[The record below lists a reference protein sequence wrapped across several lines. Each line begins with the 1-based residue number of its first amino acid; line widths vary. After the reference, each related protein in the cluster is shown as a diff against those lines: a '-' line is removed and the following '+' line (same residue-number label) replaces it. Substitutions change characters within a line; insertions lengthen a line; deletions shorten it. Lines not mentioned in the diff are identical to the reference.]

1 MITSLGN
8 YYANKRLTS
17 SYSNAANTLTKAYNN
32 LKSIDMSAINRD
44 DFNAAHAMA
53 ALQAP
58 IVNDGAQRAAAK
70 RSRDRMIR
78 RINNSTL
85 SSAAALNRIGRVESD
100 YNDRIAQIAEGSD
113 RIRQGIIQ
121 ENMRRLT
128 DVSQRNA
135 ELDTQAN
142 QAYSQA
148 YLNLLQYN
156 NDIANQRITGAAQA
170 QADALTQNAT
180 STANMRQANAASLA
194 GALTSGIGGIGN
206 AIATNNKMAHEEAM
220 TMMGSTI
227 EQKVM
232 YYLNNPNAPGKEN
245 FIKMLEDSI
254 GPNYTKWYKRLNS

>member
-1 MITSLGN
+1 MT
-8 YYANKRLTS
+8 
-17 SYSNAANTLTKAYNN
+17 
-32 LKSIDMSAINRD
+32 
-44 DFNAAHAMA
+44 
-53 ALQAP
+53 
-58 IVNDGAQRAAAK
+58 IVIK
-70 RSRDRMIR
+70 VIFT
-78 RINNSTL
+78 I
-85 SSAAALNRIGRVESD
+85 NRIGRVESD

-194 GALTSGIGGIGN
+194 GALTSGIGGIGS
-206 AIATNNKMAHEEAM
+206 ALATNNKMSHEEAM
-220 TMMGSTI
+220 TMMGSAI
-227 EQKVM
+227 EQKVN
-232 YYLNNPNAPGKEN
+232 YYLNNPNAPGKKN
-245 FIKMLEDSI
+245 LINMLKDSNNPDHI
-254 GPNYTKWYKRLNS
+254 RWYNLLNS